1 MVKILKKKLKKEVFA
16 NGRIVVTDL
25 EKLKKEDFPQ
35 YNSGDMLFLHYDG
48 KIYIDS
54 NNDGNEA
61 IVMLLKMLVQYPMAE
76 LYKMVRERKKRF
88 PNIKTVN
95 DLPQL
100 KENTVAFMEALAI
113 FIIPVE
119 IKSREVQ
126 KAYYG

>member
-1 MVKILKKKLKKEVFA
+1 
-16 NGRIVVTDL
+16 
-25 EKLKKEDFPQ
+25 
-35 YNSGDMLFLHYDG
+35 
-48 KIYIDS
+48 
-54 NNDGNEA
+54 
-61 IVMLLKMLVQYPMAE
+61 
-76 LYKMVRERKKRF
+76 MVRERKKRF

-100 KENTVAFMEALAI
+100 KETTVDFMEALAI

>member
-61 IVMLLKMLVQYPMAE
+61 IVMLLKMLVQLSYGGTVQNGKGKKKE
-76 LYKMVRERKKRF
+76 ISEYKDSE
-88 PNIKTVN
+88 
-95 DLPQL
+95 
-100 KENTVAFMEALAI
+100 
-113 FIIPVE
+113 
-119 IKSREVQ
+119 
-126 KAYYG
+126 

>member
-1 MVKILKKKLKKEVFA
+1 MVKFFEKKAEKEIFA
-16 NGRIVVTDL
+16 NGRIIVTDFR
-25 EKLKKEDFPQ
+25 KLKKKDFPQ
-35 YNSGDMLFLHYDG
+35 YSSGDMLFLHYDG

-100 KENTVAFMEALAI
+100 KENTVDFIEALAI

>member
-1 MVKILKKKLKKEVFA
+1 
-16 NGRIVVTDL
+16 
-25 EKLKKEDFPQ
+25 
-35 YNSGDMLFLHYDG
+35 
-48 KIYIDS
+48 
-54 NNDGNEA
+54 
-61 IVMLLKMLVQYPMAE
+61 MLLKMLVQYPMAE

-100 KENTVAFMEALAI
+100 KENTVDFMEALAI